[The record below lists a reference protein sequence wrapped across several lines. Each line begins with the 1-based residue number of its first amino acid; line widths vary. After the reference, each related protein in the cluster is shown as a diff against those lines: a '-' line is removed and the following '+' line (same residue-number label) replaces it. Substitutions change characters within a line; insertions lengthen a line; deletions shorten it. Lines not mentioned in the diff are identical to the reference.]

1 MASAPAVC
9 WRGWSCKFNALKQLH
24 WEKVHQFEAVTS
36 GTERPPK
43 WQEHVQ
49 RGAEIPRGSDR
60 TRQRPVWNPTS
71 MSIVIVDVD
80 ARHFLF
86 QSVMHLKQL
95 TRGQNEEANGMLRPR
110 EQAEPGEFQLDWRT
124 AICPTTQFSL
134 NFICMR
140 NVISYEQRQMGRIAG
155 YDAVESQIV
164 LCQYGPHF
172 GNPRCRIAV
181 KPQSDGV
188 SHFTDKALQK

>member
-1 MASAPAVC
+1 
-9 WRGWSCKFNALKQLH
+9 
-24 WEKVHQFEAVTS
+24 
-36 GTERPPK
+36 
-43 WQEHVQ
+43 
-49 RGAEIPRGSDR
+49 
-60 TRQRPVWNPTS
+60 
-71 MSIVIVDVD
+71 
-80 ARHFLF
+80 
-86 QSVMHLKQL
+86 MHLKQL

-140 NVISYEQRQMGRIAG
+140 NVISYEQRQMGRIVG

-164 LCQYGPHF
+164 LCQ
-172 GNPRCRIAV
+172 IAV

>member
-1 MASAPAVC
+1 
-9 WRGWSCKFNALKQLH
+9 
-24 WEKVHQFEAVTS
+24 
-36 GTERPPK
+36 
-43 WQEHVQ
+43 
-49 RGAEIPRGSDR
+49 
-60 TRQRPVWNPTS
+60 
-71 MSIVIVDVD
+71 
-80 ARHFLF
+80 
-86 QSVMHLKQL
+86 
-95 TRGQNEEANGMLRPR
+95 MLRPR

-140 NVISYEQRQMGRIAG
+140 NVISYEQRQMGRIAR